1 MVGSRPH
8 FDHRDFSLSL
18 FLLKAIGAR
27 PLRNRVLLLL
37 SALLILATGESLAAS
52 CESLPNMAAKAGA
65 SRSFSQQAQYYREI
79 VEKCTVKGAAA
90 IKLADMHLAGRGV
103 PQNTQSAIFYFIKA
117 IESGIDREVPS
128 QYRGE
133 AEAALGWIFLN
144 GAYPG
149 APQDLKKALEWN
161 QKAARK
167 GHPNGLSNLAL
178 IYGAALGVPRDE
190 RKALELLRQ
199 SIEAYSKTYAWR
211 LERSDEWQRP
221 MFRNAFSRQMLE
233 GRKLFWEGLS
243 GNPKQRE
250 KAVNA
255 LVRLSASVSGASAPG
270 RRVAV
275 QQDKTSESSVKVRE
289 LVSLEAIL
297 ECVPAKSAARINEIF
312 RWSDSRWK
320 SGEAAAAIATE
331 LLFPSGRLS
340 PPCSYETFVALLQRG
355 VALGEPRAFE
365 LLAISYAL
373 GVGFEPKKDDVE
385 YWLYRTQQEGLT
397 PGDSL
402 LTPFSKEISA
412 QVRWDTE
419 ISGLVD
425 QHLLGVRKLVNEFQS
440 KVKRYSDQDDFEAAA
455 RKGNHAAGYN
465 LAVRAYSA
473 RKYEDSMEYLR
484 SIRGKYP
491 TAYLESI
498 LLAVPAGRT
507 RWDEVLKKRRRINEI
522 FEDLPEEKKA
532 GVLFIRAKLEMATQ
546 SIISGGSLSTLAIQ
560 NLAEAA
566 GEGEMDAAYL
576 LSFINSARDRKGI
589 PQFGDKT
596 KSISR
601 GSNFYPTSIGYFERA
616 MADLTEGERK
626 GLAVPSVVRKVREYL
641 PSDPE
646 RRDPIA
652 RWLVGQVMTEPPQG
666 LARLLIELFE
676 REWFS
681 VLDGKEEL
689 VALKMLI
696 GRNAPSE
703 EISHEE
709 LLGWLTEL
717 EEFSAKGCSYCRSEL
732 ALGLLKVGSSDP
744 ERLGR
749 AFEWL
754 GETVRRDG
762 SSEYEPILSALGE
775 ALSQVLIKGL
785 QVSLQKSGYYQG
797 AIDGKFGNGT
807 RWAAESLALDVGVP
821 LSSPPSFEGESAFD
835 WLEST
840 SEMARDAALESD
852 GNCASAIGDEKAAG
866 VLCASFAN

>member
-1 MVGSRPH
+1 M
-8 FDHRDFSLSL
+8 
-18 FLLKAIGAR
+18 
-27 PLRNRVLLLL
+27 RNRALSFL
-37 SALLILATGESLAAS
+37 SALLIIATSESLAAN
-52 CESLPNMAAKAGA
+52 CESLPNMAVKAEA
-65 SRSFSQQAQYYREI
+65 SRSFSQEAQYYREI
-79 VEKCTVKGAAA
+79 VEECAVKGAAA
-90 IKLADMHLAGRGV
+90 IKLADMYLAGRGV

-117 IESGIDREVPS
+117 IDSGIDREVPS

-149 APQDLKKALEWN
+149 ASQDLKKALEWN

-243 GNPKQRE
+243 GNPAQRE

-255 LVRLSASVSGASAPG
+255 LVRLAASVSGASAPG

-275 QQDKTSESSVKVRE
+275 QQDKTSESSVKARE

-365 LLAISYAL
+365 LLAVSHAL
-373 GVGFEPKKDDVE
+373 GVGFEPKKEDVE
-385 YWLYRTQQEGLT
+385 YWLYRTQEAGLARKA
-397 PGDSL
+397 SL
-402 LTPFSKEISA
+402 LTHLRPQISDQTQWNPEIS
-412 QVRWDTE
+412 E
-419 ISGLVD
+419 LLD
-425 QHLLGVRKLVNEFQS
+425 QHFLGVRELVQEFQL
-440 KVKRYSDQDDFEAAA
+440 KVEKYSDQREMEAAA
-455 RKGNHAAGYN
+455 KKGNHAAGYN

-473 RKYEDSMEYLR
+473 RKYEESMDYLR

-491 TAYLESI
+491 TAYLESV
-498 LLAVPAGRT
+498 LLAVPAGQT
-507 RWDEVLKKRRRINEI
+507 SWDEVLRRRQRINEI
-522 FEDLPEEKKA
+522 FEDLPEEKRA
-532 GVLFIRAKLEMATQ
+532 VVLFTRAKLEMATQ
-546 SIISGGSLSTLAIQ
+546 SIIAGGSLSTLAIR

-566 GEGEMDAAYL
+566 GKGEPDAAYL
-576 LSFINSARDRKGI
+576 LGLINFFRDRKGI
-589 PQFGDKT
+589 PQFGGKT
-596 KSISR
+596 TGVRTGR
-601 GSNFYPTSIGYFERA
+601 GYTFYPTSIGYFERA
-616 MADLTEGERK
+616 MADLNEGEKK
-626 GLAVPSVVRKVREYL
+626 GLAVRSVLRKVREYL

-646 RRDPIA
+646 RRDPVA
-652 RWLVGQVMTEPPQG
+652 QWLVGQVMKDPPQG
-666 LARLLIELFE
+666 LARLLIDLFE
-676 REWFS
+676 REWSS
-681 VLDGKEEL
+681 VLDGKEAL
-689 VALKMLI
+689 VAVKMLI
-696 GRNAPSE
+696 GRNAPNE
-703 EISHEE
+703 EISREE

-717 EEFSAKGCSYCRSEL
+717 EGFSAKGCSYCRNEF
-732 ALGLLKVGSSDP
+732 ALGLLKVRSSDA
-744 ERLGR
+744 ERMGR

-762 SSEYEPILSALGE
+762 SSEYEPILSALGK
-775 ALSQVLIKGL
+775 ALSEVLIKGL
-785 QVSLQKSGYYQG
+785 QASLQKSGYYQG

-807 RWAAESLALDVGVP
+807 RLAAESLALDVGVP
-821 LSSPPSFEGESAFD
+821 LSSPPPFEGESAFD